1 MVARERQGLLTH
13 IQPFDRLR
21 SRERYMNPKGSSM
34 SKHLQHF
41 RAAREPCRHQS
52 ILSLITK
59 PTGFLPS
66 FDIDEKSSRPLL
78 DADRRRATPSE
89 KSPLHRQSFQRATLG
104 VVAQIHSHGSGFLTQ
119 EIG

>member
-21 SRERYMNPKGSSM
+21 PRERRMNPKRSSM
-34 SKHLQHF
+34 SKHLEHF
-41 RAAREPCRHQS
+41 RAGRELCGDQS

-66 FDIDEKSSRPLL
+66 FDIDEKSSRPNVRLL
-78 DADRRRATPSE
+78 ASLRR
-89 KSPLHRQSFQRATLG
+89 
-104 VVAQIHSHGSGFLTQ
+104 
-119 EIG
+119 